1 MPLIEV
7 IVLVPEE
14 RVGDFYRVVGAWMG
28 GEERAPAEAASGK
41 RRRSRGAGDGAPLTL
56 TASSRYAPLN
66 AHLAAIPASTKTY
79 DLPFKKITEVMGA
92 PLPKSAYDH
101 RAWWANTE
109 THTQALAW
117 IAAGWKVEGVDLEKQ
132 SIHLVRSAR

>member
-28 GEERAPAEAASGK
+28 GSDLQQAAPEGRGRRKRPAA
-41 RRRSRGAGDGAPLTL
+41 ADGAPLTL
-56 TASSRYAPLN
+56 STSSRYYPLN
-66 AHLAAIPASTKTY
+66 KHLAGIPKSTKNY
-79 DLPFKKITEVMGA
+79 DLSFDEITKVMGA

-109 THTQALAW
+109 SHSQALAW
-117 IAAGWKVEGVDLEKQ
+117 ISAGWKVDGVDLDKKV
-132 SIHLVRSAR
+132 IHLIRHDR

>member
-28 GEERAPAEAASGK
+28 GEAEPQESKKGRG
-41 RRRSRGAGDGAPLTL
+41 RRRRRGSEDGEPLVL
-56 TASSRYAPLN
+56 SNSSRYAPLHR
-66 AHLAAIPASTKTY
+66 HLAAIPKSTKTY
-79 DLPFKKITEVMGA
+79 DLPFTEITEAMAA
-92 PLPKSAYDH
+92 PLPQSAYDH

-109 THTQALAW
+109 SHSQALAW
-117 IAAGWKVEGVDLEKQ
+117 ISAGWKVDGVDLENRVL
-132 SIHLVRSAR
+132 HLIRQDR

>member
-28 GEERAPAEAASGK
+28 GSEQPEPAASGRGRRK
-41 RRRSRGAGDGAPLTL
+41 RQTADGAPPALSS
-56 TASSRYAPLN
+56 SSRYAPLN
-66 AHLAAIPASTKTY
+66 KHLAAIPKSTKTY
-79 DLPFKKITEVMGA
+79 DLSFDEITSVMGA
-92 PLPKSAYDH
+92 PLPQSAYDH

-109 THTQALAW
+109 SHSQALAW
-117 IAAGWKVEGVDLEKQ
+117 ISAGWKVDGVDLDNKVI
-132 SIHLVRSAR
+132 SLVRHNR

>member
-1 MPLIEV
+1 MSLIEV

-28 GEERAPAEAASGK
+28 GSDTPEQTPAGRGRRKRQAA
-41 RRRSRGAGDGAPLTL
+41 DGAPLTL
-56 TASSRYAPLN
+56 SASSRYAPLN
-66 AHLAAIPASTKTY
+66 KHLAGIPKSTKTY
-79 DLPFKKITEVMGA
+79 DLAFDTITEVMGA

-109 THTQALAW
+109 SHSQALAW
-117 IAAGWKVEGVDLEKQ
+117 ISAGWKVDGVDLDKKV
-132 SIHLVRSAR
+132 IHLVRHDR